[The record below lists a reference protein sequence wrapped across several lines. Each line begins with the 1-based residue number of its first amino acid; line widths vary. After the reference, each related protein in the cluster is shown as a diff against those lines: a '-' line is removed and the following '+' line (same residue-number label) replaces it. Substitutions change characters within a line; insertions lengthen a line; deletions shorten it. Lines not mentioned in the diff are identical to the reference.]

1 MIKNV
6 LIKNFKCFAHETTI
20 ELSNLTICAGM
31 NSVGKSSLIQALL
44 LLRKSYEAME
54 KYKVKKDN
62 MFTIS
67 LNDDYALHL
76 GSTDEIISSND
87 TNVISLS
94 VDQLEFQYKAM
105 PDRLSLSFNKPIV
118 EKNILD
124 KTTLFSSYFYYL
136 NAERLGPRNYQQIES
151 TEYLHCGFHGEHSFD
166 VVNRKQ
172 IDSVNKNRRFQNDV
186 NKTVPTLGKQVEYW
200 LNYIVNGVEAT
211 FTSDL
216 STQLAQMKIQQPVFD
231 TGFISPYNFGF
242 GISYLLPIIVT
253 GLIAVPNT
261 IIIVENP
268 EAHLHPA
275 GQSRIGQFLS
285 QVANTG
291 IQMIVE
297 THSEH
302 VINGIRINAL
312 KNNIDP
318 EAICINYFSINA
330 QKQSHCVKRIKLSE
344 DMEILEWPE
353 GFFDQEEKDLKE
365 LRMIRREKRENT
377 RVVD

>member
-1 MIKNV
+1 MIKSV
-6 LIKNFKCFAHETTI
+6 SIKNFKCFAYETAI
-20 ELSNLTICAGM
+20 ELSNLTACVGM
-31 NSVGKSSLIQALL
+31 NSVGKSSLIQSLL

-54 KYKVKKDN
+54 KYKSEMGDIFK
-62 MFTIS
+62 IS

-76 GSTDEIISSND
+76 GSTDEIISSKD
-87 TNVISLS
+87 TDIISISANCLK
-94 VDQLEFQYKAM
+94 FQYKAM
-105 PDRLSLSFNKPIV
+105 EDRLSLSFNKPTI
-118 EKNILD
+118 EKDILD
-124 KTTLFSSYFYYL
+124 HTALFSSHFYYL

-151 TEYLHCGFHGEHSFD
+151 TEYLHCGFHGEHTFD

-172 IDSVNKNRRFQNDV
+172 VDPVDKNRRFPNDAT
-186 NKTVPTLGKQVEYW
+186 KTVPTLGKQVEYW

-216 STQLAQMKIQQPVFD
+216 STQLAQMKIQQSVFD

-253 GLIAVPNT
+253 GLIAEPHTV
-261 IIIVENP
+261 IIVENP

-285 QVANTG
+285 QVANAG
-291 IQMIVE
+291 IQIIIE

-302 VINGIRINAL
+302 VINGIRIHAL
-312 KNNIDP
+312 KNNIAP
-318 EAICINYFSINA
+318 ETVCINYFSINA
-330 QKQSHCVKRIKLSE
+330 QEQKHSVKRITLSE
-344 DMEILEWPE
+344 KMEILEWPD

-365 LRMIRREKRENT
+365 LRMIRREKRES
-377 RVVD
+377 RGVVD